1 MLTQDETHIPLIVC
15 RLNNTVKDIGDIK
28 VLLSKQTENLS
39 SLLVLQ
45 DKYNN
50 LQNNM
55 IEMNKRIQKN
65 QEDIEEKFQSH
76 DSTIQEL
83 SKFSAKVYGGIYVAL
98 FLFTLIQSVFVWY
111 MNDFTNRIEKID
123 TNLSEISKSVYILK
137 HEYDRKHYELNS
149 KPIK

>member
-1 MLTQDETHIPLIVC
+1 MPTQDETQIPLIEC
-15 RLNNTVKDIGDIK
+15 RLDNTVKDIGDIK

-65 QEDIEEKFQSH
+65 QEDVEEKFQSH
-76 DSTIQEL
+76 DSTIQDL
-83 SKFSAKVYGGIYVAL
+83 SKFSAKVDGGIYVAL
-98 FLFTLIQSVFVWY
+98 FLFTLIQSVFFWY

-137 HEYDRKHYELNS
+137 DEYDRKQYELYS

>member
-1 MLTQDETHIPLIVC
+1 MPTQDETQIPLIEY
-15 RLNNTVKDIGDIK
+15 RLDNTIKDIGDIK

-50 LQNNM
+50 LQNTM

-76 DSTIQEL
+76 DNTIQDL
-83 SKFSAKVYGGIYVAL
+83 SKFSAEVHGGMYVAL

-111 MNDFTNRIEKID
+111 MSDYTDQIEKID
-123 TNLSEISKSVYILK
+123 THLSEISKSVYILK
-137 HEYDRKHYELNS
+137 DEYDRKKYELNS

>member
-1 MLTQDETHIPLIVC
+1 MPTQDETQIPLIVC

-65 QEDIEEKFQSH
+65 QEDIEEKF
-76 DSTIQEL
+76 
-83 SKFSAKVYGGIYVAL
+83 
-98 FLFTLIQSVFVWY
+98 
-111 MNDFTNRIEKID
+111 
-123 TNLSEISKSVYILK
+123 
-137 HEYDRKHYELNS
+137 
-149 KPIK
+149 